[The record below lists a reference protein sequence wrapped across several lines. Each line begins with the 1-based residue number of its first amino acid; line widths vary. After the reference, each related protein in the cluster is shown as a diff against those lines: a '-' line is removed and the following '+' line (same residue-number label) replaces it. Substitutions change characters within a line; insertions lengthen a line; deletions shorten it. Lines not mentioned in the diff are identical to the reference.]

1 MKKILLS
8 LSLTLLFF
16 NGYSTIWTINNSGLT
31 FTPGTLTITVGDSV
45 NFVVGSSHN
54 PTEVSQTTWN
64 ANGNT
69 PLPGFTLP
77 FGGGMVLPSDLTVG
91 THYYVCSNHAG
102 SAMKGTIIVQNI
114 SGINSVVKSSVSIY
128 PNPSNGIFFLN
139 SNDVRFSK
147 SISINVFNVLGEK
160 IYFAENANGL
170 SSTLLDLSNVTKGVY
185 FVRIN
190 SGENNFSQ
198 RIMIE

>member
-128 PNPSNGIFFLN
+128 PNPSYGIFFLN